1 MKKQLSL
8 LLILIFF
15 FSLPILGQQ
24 QNGDENSSRPRRTS
38 ITGAPK
44 SMQEVRQF
52 EQAITRNKQL
62 TSFISHYF
70 DGCYNLAALNALLG
84 DKNEALK
91 WLDKAI
97 ERGLVDPEIINNDPD
112 LDTLRAEPNFKEFL
126 TLMASK
132 KAKLFKDPPYTKI
145 DGPQTDG
152 KKKLPLLVLLHGEA
166 ENASN
171 IFDIWKTVAQKYN
184 LVIAAPQ
191 GQYLIGEGHYQ
202 WGSRLEAQEATLK
215 AIDQAKEKY
224 LIDQEKIYL
233 MGFSQGASYGL
244 TIGLSNPERFAGVI
258 AISPRYLHRLVDK
271 SLEKAKT
278 RSTAVYI
285 ANGENED
292 AHLLAN
298 NRLAK
303 DLLTKAGLKTELKL
317 YRNTGHAFP
326 GNLVE
331 EMEKAFLWIEK
342 K

>member
-15 FSLPILGQQ
+15 ISLPTLGQ
-24 QNGDENSSRPRRTS
+24 QNGDEKTSRPRRTS
-38 ITGAPK
+38 ITGAPQ

-52 EQAITRNKQL
+52 EQALARNKQL
-62 TSFISHYF
+62 TNFISYYF

-97 ERGLVDPEIINNDPD
+97 ERGFIDPEIMTNDPD
-112 LDTLRAEPNFKEFL
+112 LDTLRAEPNFKDFPA
-126 TLMASK
+126 LMESK
-132 KAKLFKDPPYTKI
+132 KDKLFKDPPYTKI

-166 ENASN
+166 ENSSS
-171 IFDIWKTVAQKYN
+171 ISDIWKTVAQKHN

-202 WGSRLEAQEATLK
+202 WGSRLEAQDAVLK

-224 LIDQEKIYL
+224 PIDQEKIYL
-233 MGFSQGASYGL
+233 MGFSQGASYSL
-244 TIGLSNPERFAGVI
+244 TIGLSNPERFAGII

-271 SLEKAKT
+271 SLENAKT
-278 RSTAVYI
+278 RSIALYL

-292 AHLLAN
+292 PHLLAN

-326 GNLVE
+326 SNLAE